1 MEDPLTKRR
10 RLLQGAGVSGAT
22 LLAGCLGLFGSDDEA
37 ADPDEGSN
45 GNDTDGGDGPDSD
58 DTGGDTGDDTD
69 DDTGDD
75 TGSNDSDDDTSG
87 DDTSGDDSGDD
98 EDVGIELGEGDTREV
113 GVVVAPDQAALQDL
127 RERMQAGE
135 IERQAAIE
143 EQQQIIQD
151 SADELVAAIEND
163 TSLEVTENLG
173 DLGVLRVVG
182 DAFEL
187 VDTLSSSRA
196 TALVPPSDLD
206 EVQQTPDQG

>member
-22 LLAGCLGLFGSDDEA
+22 LLAGCLGLFGSDDDEA

-45 GNDTDGGDGPDSD
+45 GNDTDGGDGTDSD
-58 DTGGDTGDDTD
+58 DTGGD
-69 DDTGDD
+69 DTGDD
-75 TGSNDSDDDTSG
+75 SGSNDSD

-143 EQQQIIQD
+143 EQQQILQE

-196 TALVPPSDLD
+196 TALVPQSDLD